1 MHGSQQDPAH
11 RQRFLQEGAAGKD
24 VERDRLAPTRAG
36 ASATCT
42 ASPRMVPRRVG
53 ETCEQRG
60 GFWLAGRVGRA
71 RDVRWASAAPTGS
84 QSVARAHEGTL
95 AACLE
100 EAPLLRVTRAH
111 AQIAPCHLNGLGG
124 GRRAL
129 HPACKARWKRLLISS
144 WFTIF
149 THCKS
154 SDSLCYVTFV
164 HTLARRAVT
173 PVGTGD
179 V

>member
-24 VERDRLAPTRAG
+24 VERDRACADRAG

-84 QSVARAHEGTL
+84 RRAARAHEGTL
-95 AACLE
+95 ATCLE
-100 EAPLLRVTRAH
+100 EAPHLRVTRADV
-111 AQIAPCHLNGLGG
+111 QVAPSEFIGLRGG
-124 GRRAL
+124 QRAL
-129 HPACKARWKRLLISS
+129 LPNQQEGNC
-144 WFTIF
+144 
-149 THCKS
+149 
-154 SDSLCYVTFV
+154 
-164 HTLARRAVT
+164 LASFPGSKT
-173 PVGTGD
+173 PRSVESPSESKEFCNILASTSEAWPC
-179 V
+179 